1 MTDTER
7 DILEMFNERVAIMTI
22 DGKQSEAMAI
32 KHAYRVV
39 RDRYGREAIPQSV
52 VEMWARVMRNDGA

>member
-1 MTDTER
+1 MTDIER
-7 DILEMFNERVAIMTI
+7 DILEMFNERVAIMII
-22 DGKQSEAMAI
+22 DGKQSEEMAI

>member
-1 MTDTER
+1 VTDTER

-39 RDRYGREAIPQSV
+39 RERYGREAIPQSV
-52 VEMWARVMRNDGA
+52 VEMWAKVMRNDGA

>member
-1 MTDTER
+1 VTDIER

-39 RDRYGREAIPQSV
+39 RERYGREAIPQAV
-52 VEMWARVMRNDGA
+52 VEMWAKVMRNDGA

>member
-1 MTDTER
+1 VTDIER

-22 DGKQSEAMAI
+22 DGKQSESVAI

-39 RDRYGREAIPQSV
+39 RERYGREAIPQAV
-52 VEMWARVMRNDGA
+52 VEMLARVMRNDGA

>member
-1 MTDTER
+1 MTDIER
-7 DILEMFNERVAIMTI
+7 DILEMFNERVAIMAI

-39 RDRYGREAIPQSV
+39 RERYGREAIPQAV

>member
-1 MTDTER
+1 MTDIER

-39 RDRYGREAIPQSV
+39 RERYGREAIPQAV
-52 VEMWARVMRNDGA
+52 VEMWARVMQQ

>member
-39 RDRYGREAIPQSV
+39 RERYGREAIPPSV
-52 VEMWARVMRNDGA
+52 VEVWAKVMREG

>member
-39 RDRYGREAIPQSV
+39 RDRYGRQAIPQAV
-52 VEMWARVMRNDGA
+52 VEMWARVVKEERK

>member
-39 RDRYGREAIPQSV
+39 RDRYGREAIPQAV

>member
-1 MTDTER
+1 VTDIER

-52 VEMWARVMRNDGA
+52 VEMWAKVMRNDGV

>member
-1 MTDTER
+1 
-7 DILEMFNERVAIMTI
+7 MFNERVAIMTI
-22 DGKQSEAMAI
+22 DGKQSESVAI

-39 RDRYGREAIPQSV
+39 RERYGREAIPQSV

>member
-1 MTDTER
+1 VTDIER

-22 DGKQSEAMAI
+22 DGNQSEAMAI

-39 RDRYGREAIPQSV
+39 RERYGREAIPQAV
-52 VEMWARVMRNDGA
+52 VEMWARVMSSER

>member
-7 DILEMFNERVAIMTI
+7 DILEMFDERVAIMTI
-22 DGKQSEAMAI
+22 DGKQPEAMAI

-39 RDRYGREAIPQSV
+39 RERYGREAISQSV
-52 VEMWARVMRNDGA
+52 VEMWARVVKEERK

>member
-1 MTDTER
+1 MTDIER

-39 RDRYGREAIPQSV
+39 RERYGREAIPQSV

>member
-22 DGKQSEAMAI
+22 DGKQSKSVAI

-39 RDRYGREAIPQSV
+39 RERYGREAIPQAA
-52 VEMWARVMRNDGA
+52 VEMWARVVKEERE

>member
-1 MTDTER
+1 VTDIER
-7 DILEMFNERVAIMTI
+7 DILEVFNERVAIMTI
-22 DGKQSEAMAI
+22 DGNQSEAMAI

-39 RDRYGREAIPQSV
+39 RDRYGRQAIPQAV

>member
-22 DGKQSEAMAI
+22 DGKQPESVAI

-39 RDRYGREAIPQSV
+39 RERYGREAIPQAV

>member
-1 MTDTER
+1 VTDTER

-22 DGKQSEAMAI
+22 DGKQSEAVAI

-39 RDRYGREAIPQSV
+39 RERYGREAIPQSV

>member
-1 MTDTER
+1 VTDTER

-22 DGKQSEAMAI
+22 DGKQPEAMAI

-39 RDRYGREAIPQSV
+39 RERYGREAIPQAV
-52 VEMWARVMRNDGA
+52 VEMWARVMKD

>member
-1 MTDTER
+1 MTDIER

-39 RDRYGREAIPQSV
+39 RDRYGREAIPQAV

>member
-39 RDRYGREAIPQSV
+39 RERYGREAIPQSV
-52 VEMWARVMRNDGA
+52 VEMWAKVMRNDGA

>member
-1 MTDTER
+1 VTDIER
-7 DILEMFNERVAIMTI
+7 DILEMFNERVAIMII
-22 DGKQSEAMAI
+22 DGKQSESVAI

-39 RDRYGREAIPQSV
+39 RDRYGRQAIPQAV

>member
-22 DGKQSEAMAI
+22 DGEQPEAMAI

-39 RDRYGREAIPQSV
+39 RDRYGREAIPQAV

>member
-1 MTDTER
+1 MTDIER

-22 DGKQSEAMAI
+22 DGKQPESVAI

-39 RDRYGREAIPQSV
+39 RERYGREAIPQAV

>member
-1 MTDTER
+1 MTDIER

-39 RDRYGREAIPQSV
+39 RERYGREAIPQAV
-52 VEMWARVMRNDGA
+52 VEMWAKVMRNDGA

>member
-1 MTDTER
+1 VTDIER
-7 DILEMFNERVAIMTI
+7 DILEMFDERVAIMTI

-39 RDRYGREAIPQSV
+39 RERYGREAIPQAV

>member
-39 RDRYGREAIPQSV
+39 RERYGREAIPQAV

>member
-1 MTDTER
+1 VTDIER

-39 RDRYGREAIPQSV
+39 RERYGREAIPQAV

>member
-1 MTDTER
+1 VTDIER

-39 RDRYGREAIPQSV
+39 RERYGREAIPQSV
-52 VEMWARVMRNDGA
+52 VEMWARVMRNDVA

>member
-1 MTDTER
+1 MTDIER

-22 DGKQSEAMAI
+22 DGKQPEAMAI

-39 RDRYGREAIPQSV
+39 RDRYGREAIPQAV
-52 VEMWARVMRNDGA
+52 VEIWARVMRNDGA

>member
-1 MTDTER
+1 VTDTER

-22 DGKQSEAMAI
+22 DGKQPESVAI

-39 RDRYGREAIPQSV
+39 RERYGREAIPQAV

>member
-1 MTDTER
+1 VTDIER

-39 RDRYGREAIPQSV
+39 RERYGREAIPQSV